1 MWAGVD
7 VGGRRK
13 GFHVALVDERRLRGL
28 AHLSRPDAISAWLE
42 ERAPSVVAVD
52 SPMVTAGEGAASREC
67 ERRLARAVCGIR
79 YTPARARLTG
89 NRYYEW
95 IENGL
100 RLYETL
106 ATGRWTVIECFP
118 TASWT
123 RWAGARGSRRRSTWT
138 QDALGVLAVADLPR
152 RLGQDGRDA
161 IAAAATA
168 RAYERNETEFFGEI
182 VVPR

>member
-1 MWAGVD
+1 MRSPRGS
-7 VGGRRK
+7 RS
-13 GFHVALVDERRLRGL
+13 ERRAWSPSTARWSQPAKARLRASANAG
-28 AHLSRPDAISAWLE
+28 SRGRS
-42 ERAPSVVAVD
+42 
-52 SPMVTAGEGAASREC
+52 AASATPQRE
-67 ERRLARAVCGIR
+67 LGS
-79 YTPARARLTG
+79 
-89 NRYYEW
+89 RYYEW